1 MIDHDIRV
9 LGDETHYRAANNVFR
24 RALLNGPANDEMWEV
39 LLESYVPGRALG
51 VFDGDEVIGSAQSFP
66 SSLVVPGGAVLP
78 MGAVS
83 RVGVRADWTRRGVV
97 SALMRTQLRSLR
109 DMGDVAATLR
119 ATEGGI
125 YGRFGYG
132 VATRGRDL
140 RVNRVKAVPRARVEG
155 RVRVRP
161 VSEVGDGEELRALFE
176 EIRGGGRGGGSGEG
190 RGEGRGEGG
199 RPGVIGRW
207 DGWWSMHLK
216 REKEKD
222 PQVVVATGP
231 DGVDD
236 GFAMYRVE
244 RSHTEK
250 SELTVL
256 DLWAGTPRAWADL
269 WRYLLGVDLV
279 DEVVAHLRPLDEP
292 VELLLVDPRGCRWE
306 STSDET
312 WLRLIDVEEALGRRE
327 YAAGVGVGGGGDEL
341 AVVLGVRDSLLPE
354 NAGSYRV
361 SRGGVERV
369 EDAPEVVL
377 DVAELAAVYLGD
389 VSFAA
394 LAAAGRVEVVGA
406 GVGAVGAVGGAGAVE
421 RADRLFAVGEVAWA
435 GTYF

>member
-51 VFDGDEVIGSAQSFP
+51 AFDGDEVIGSAQSFP

-109 DMGDVAATLR
+109 EMGDVAATLR

-140 RVNRVKAVPRARVEG
+140 RVNRVKAVPRGRVEG

-176 EIRGGGRGGGSGEG
+176 GVRGGGLGGGWSGS
-190 RGEGRGEGG
+190 

-222 PQVVVATGP
+222 PQVVIATGP

-312 WLRLIDVEEALGRRE
+312 WLRLIDVEEALGRRA
-327 YAAGVGVGGGGDEL
+327 YAVRGGGGGGADPADLADPADPAEL
-341 AVVLGVRDSLLPE
+341 AVVLGVRDSVLPE

-394 LAAAGRVEVVGA
+394 LAAAGRVEVVGE
-406 GVGAVGAVGGAGAVE
+406 GTGAVE